1 MITFPPRPHPDTP
14 MDFISRSIRNK
25 LLVICGGGTAA
36 LLVASVVGLG
46 VEWSA
51 IDTLAG
57 DVTRAQA
64 QAIRASTLH
73 TLMLIGGAFAGVVA
87 VAFGLFLWALQRT
100 IIGPARQLSADLE
113 RLAGG
118 DFHAPVACS
127 TRDELGDIAR
137 SAERIR
143 HDLGALVS
151 QLTESAHSLF
161 EASRTVSGESGRVA
175 EASSAQT
182 VAASSTAA
190 AVDDVTAG
198 IRQVAVNAGNAAQ
211 QADASL
217 AQSARAQDHLG
228 ELRGAV
234 VRAAGVM
241 NEVSGAAEAFI
252 DNAQE
257 ITQMTREVREIA
269 DQTNLLALNAAIE
282 AARAGEAGRG
292 FAVVADEVRKLAEKS
307 GASANAID
315 AITRSLSERAA
326 SLSDALAHGRDAVGE
341 AESSSDSA
349 QQVIGAAHQAVS
361 VAAHEV
367 QGINQALE
375 QQSRAAGDI
384 ARNVE
389 QIAGMSE
396 QNRSAVTT
404 LSASVTH
411 LQSLAGRLSD
421 LTGRFRL

>member
-1 MITFPPRPHPDTP
+1 MLAFPPRPHPDTP

-36 LLVASVVGLG
+36 LLVAAVVGLG

-64 QAIRASTLH
+64 QAIRAATLD
-73 TLMLIGGAFAGVVA
+73 TLMLIGAAFAGVVA
-87 VAFGLFLWALQRT
+87 VAFGLFLWALQRA

-161 EASRTVSGESGRVA
+161 DASRTVSGESERVA

-252 DNAQE
+252 DNAKE

-282 AARAGEAGRG
+282 AARAGEQGRG
-292 FAVVADEVRKLAEKS
+292 FAVVADEVRKLAERTS
-307 GASANAID
+307 SATTEIRDMID
-315 AITRSLSERAA
+315 AMRSDTGEAVSSMHTTREAVEAGVERASRVA
-326 SLSDALAHGRDAVGE
+326 EEIAGIEAGMQRAAERVREIAEATQEQSAATTALAQSAEQASGVVQSTDDAIQHTSATLGQIGRA
-341 AESSSDSA
+341 SD
-349 QQVIGAAHQAVS
+349 H
-361 VAAHEV
+361 
-367 QGINQALE
+367 L
-375 QQSRAAGDI
+375 GDL
-384 ARNVE
+384 V
-389 QIAGMSE
+389 
-396 QNRSAVTT
+396 
-404 LSASVTH
+404 
-411 LQSLAGRLSD
+411 
-421 LTGRFRL
+421 GRFRL

>member
-1 MITFPPRPHPDTP
+1 

-36 LLVASVVGLG
+36 LLVAAVVGLG

-57 DVTRAQA
+57 DITRAEA
-64 QAIRASTLH
+64 QAIRAATLD
-73 TLMLIGGAFAGVVA
+73 TLMLIGAAFAVVVA
-87 VAFGLFLWALQRT
+87 VAFGLFLWALQRA

-161 EASRTVSGESGRVA
+161 DASRTVSGESERVA

-252 DNAQE
+252 DNAKE

-282 AARAGEAGRG
+282 AARAGETGRG
-292 FAVVADEVRKLAEKS
+292 FAVVADEVRKLSERTAGATQEIAEMIRDIQHGSEESRSNMQEAVSRVKS
-307 GASANAID
+307 GLTLAEQGGEAIRHIRDSANGVVGVVREI
-315 AITRSLSERAA
+315 SQ
-326 SLSDALAHGRDAVGE
+326 ALAE
-341 AESSSDSA
+341 
-349 QQVIGAAHQAVS
+349 
-361 VAAHEV
+361 
-367 QGINQALE
+367 QGNASEEIT
-375 QQSRAAGDI
+375 
-384 ARNVE
+384 RNVE
-389 QIAGMSE
+389 HIAQGAANNAEASGKASSAIGELNELTERLRGMVS
-396 QNRSAVTT
+396 
-404 LSASVTH
+404 
-411 LQSLAGRLSD
+411 
-421 LTGRFRL
+421 RFQV